1 MAQPHIEPSARRS
14 FNLVKKRRVQSRSPP
29 FGPAPTKARFT
40 PYLGTQAVKR
50 RYSAAY
56 SSGVKL
62 PPQPQDSLP
71 TPQKRTFGESGS
83 PFSARTSASDVVP
96 GGELQYSTHS

>member
-71 TPQKRTFGESGS
+71 TPQKRTLKGS
-83 PFSARTSASDVVP
+83 RSPPAARFSAGVVLP
-96 GGELQYSTHS
+96 AGELQYSTHS